1 MSVITE
7 EEFVKI
13 VNDKKRNLF
22 KLAKGILNNDT
33 DAEDALAE
41 AVLTA
46 WKKRDQVQDNSRFDA
61 WLYRITINKAI
72 TMRHKKNRE
81 IPYEDIPE
89 DQDIEEEDMQ
99 SEIWEYV
106 LRLKPKYSIP
116 IILYYRD
123 ELSVREIAEFTGLKE
138 GTIKSRLH
146 RAREM
151 LKDMIPY
158 DMYSTYYRGGALND
172 E

>member
-22 KLAKGILNNDT
+22 KLAKGILNNDS

-46 WKKRDQVQDNSRFDA
+46 WQKRDRVKDNSKFYF

-72 TMRHKKNRE
+72 TMSYKTNRE
-81 IPYEDIPE
+81 IPYAEIPE
-89 DQDIEEEDMQ
+89 DQYIEEKNTQYD
-99 SEIWEYV
+99 IWEYV
-106 LRLKPKYSIP
+106 FRLKPRYRIL

-158 DMYSTYYRGGALND
+158 DMYSTYYR
-172 E
+172 EVR